1 MNSKLI
7 VVLSFLASFRLLESK
22 KGFVKFDH
30 SFGHKNFSLHKWK
43 NLNSTKS
50 ITLTL
55 VTGSTENTQQ
65 VASYYQT
72 IQGLSVFNQ
81 TDMHVKLK
89 GSVQIISQEFNTTF
103 SEYNCENNTERRR
116 KKTCDASNS
125 EVSVPASIRSAI
137 IGILGL
143 EQVLTVK
150 PNYHKN
156 QTPLNKTSTGDFKP
170 KASYPYFIGSQAAQ
184 VYGFPIS
191 DGSGVRIG
199 IITLGGYFNQSDLD
213 NYFNKFNLGTA
224 PSINIVYVDGATMD
238 FVDPN
243 DESGENYLD
252 VEIIASIVP
261 KASITLYFAPNTFA
275 GFYDAISLA
284 LQQNDVV
291 SLSWGTSES
300 GLSSYWSSFES
311 LLSTNS
317 KVSIFIATGDAGSS
331 GGVGFPASCPS
342 AIGKNEIN
350 AETKKSSLF
359 FDSFNLSSYDLSI
372 TLLNFNFLIKLN
384 SKSYFKNKVA
394 VAQR

>member
-1 MNSKLI
+1 MI
-7 VVLSFLASFRLLESK
+7 FVLSLLASFNFLESK
-22 KGFVKFDH
+22 RDFVKREFVKLDN
-30 SFGHKNFSLHKWK
+30 SFGHKNSSMHLNNWK
-43 NLNSTKS
+43 TLNSATS
-50 ITLTL
+50 LNLTI
-55 VTGSTENTQQ
+55 VTGSLNNTQL
-65 VASYYQT
+65 VASYYQS
-72 IQGLSVFNQ
+72 IEGLTLCDQ
-81 TDMHVKLK
+81 TDMQLKLSA
-89 GSVQIISQEFNTTF
+89 SVEVISQVFETVFR
-103 SEYNCENNTERRR
+103 EYDCENSTR
-116 KKTCDASNS
+116 KTCYASNS

-156 QTPLNKTSTGDFKP
+156 QTPLNKTSTGDLKP
-170 KASYPYFIGSQAAQ
+170 KVSYPYFIGSQAAQ